1 MTTPSNFTRSF
12 SRWMTHI
19 HLWIG
24 VSAAALVI
32 VISVTGIMLNHKQ
45 LFGFQ
50 PDPPGAARTGLAE
63 ALPMLFLVSAAE
75 AAAGEKAAAA
85 GVDRLDVRPDK
96 GIMKVRF
103 DDRLAT
109 EVTVAIH
116 TGEVLATGTRDD
128 VFLEK
133 LHSGEIF
140 GDNWVLISDAL
151 AIGLIILLLTGFWM
165 WLYPRA
171 RM

>member
-1 MTTPSNFTRSF
+1 
-12 SRWMTHI
+12 
-19 HLWIG
+19 
-24 VSAAALVI
+24 
-32 VISVTGIMLNHKQ
+32 
-45 LFGFQ
+45 
-50 PDPPGAARTGLAE
+50 
-63 ALPMLFLVSAAE
+63 
-75 AAAGEKAAAA
+75 
-85 GVDRLDVRPDK
+85 
-96 GIMKVRF
+96 MKVRF

>member
-1 MTTPSNFTRSF
+1 MSQ
-12 SRWMTHI
+12 I
-19 HLWIG
+19 HVWIG
-24 VSAAALVI
+24 ITATALILVI
-32 VISVTGIMLNHKQ
+32 AITGVMLNHKQ

-50 PDPPGAARTGLAE
+50 PDPPDALRIGLEGAM
-63 ALPMLFLVSAAE
+63 PMHELVSAAE
-75 AAAGEKAAAA
+75 SAAGQQAAAA

-116 TGEVLATGTRDD
+116 TGEVLSNGPRDD

-140 GDNWVLISDAL
+140 GDNWVLLSDAV
-151 AIGLIILLLTGFWM
+151 AIGFVVLLLTGFWM

-171 RM
+171 RT